1 MAFLDLAKQRYS
13 SRKYQDKPVE
23 KEKINYVLESAQAAP
38 SAKNLQPV
46 QLVVATD
53 KEQLEKAQSCYGLPW
68 IKTAPVIIIVCGDHR
83 QAWRRGDGKGH
94 ADIDAAIA
102 IDHMTLAATDT
113 GLATCWICKFD
124 ALKCS
129 ELFALPEGLEPIAM
143 LPLGYPD
150 DEPNADRHYK
160 RKPLDELVHWNTI
173 KK

>member
-23 KEKINYVLESAQAAP
+23 KEKINYLLEAAQAAP

-53 KEQLEKAQSCYGLPW
+53 KEQLEKAQSCYNLPW
-68 IKTAPVIIIVCGDHR
+68 IKTAPVIIIICVDHR
-83 QAWRRGDGKGH
+83 QAWRRGDGKSH

-102 IDHMTLAATDT
+102 IDHMTLAATDA

-150 DEPNADRHYK
+150 DQPNAERHYK
-160 RKPLDELVHWNTI
+160 RKPLDELVHWNTM